1 MFAGSDTFIKGER
14 AMRVAMYYSNK
25 DIRVEEMPKPEIGG
39 NELLV
44 KVVASGIC
52 GSDVMEWYRTKKA
65 PRVLGHEIAGD
76 IVDVGNEVKGFEE
89 GQRVFVSHHVPCMQ
103 CRFCKRGDHTVC
115 ETLMSTNF
123 DPGGFSEYVR
133 VPSINVEQ
141 GVFPLPDEISY
152 EDAVFIE
159 PLGCVIRGQ
168 NRIQGMDG
176 ANVLVIGS
184 GLTGL
189 LHLQLARSRGA
200 RSVVCIDISEYRL
213 EAARRFGADAVID
226 AHEDVPSHLKKVFD
240 GLLADNVVVCTGAR
254 KAIEQAWSLVERG
267 GTILFFAPTDPET
280 EIPVPF
286 NDIWFKGITIT
297 TSYAA
302 SPQDITDAIDMIL
315 SRRIHVREM
324 VTHRFGLEDT
334 AKGFELV
341 EKAGDSLKVVI
352 KPQE

>member
-1 MFAGSDTFIKGER
+1 MFAGSRTFIEGER
-14 AMRVAMYYSNK
+14 LMRVAMYYSNQ
-25 DIRVEEMPKPEIGG
+25 DIKVEEMPKPEIGG

-52 GSDVMEWYRTKKA
+52 GSDVMEWYRIRKA

-76 IVDVGNEVKGFEE
+76 IVEVGDGVDEFEK
-89 GQRVFVSHHVPCMQ
+89 GQRVFVSHHVPCMR
-103 CRFCKRGDHTVC
+103 CRFCQRGNHTVC

-133 VPSINVEQ
+133 VPSINVDH

-168 NRIQGMDG
+168 NRVYGMSD

-184 GLTGL
+184 GLAGL
-189 LHLQLARSRGA
+189 LHLQLAKSRGA
-200 RSVVCIDISEYRL
+200 RSVVCTDISEYRL
-213 EAARRFGADAVID
+213 EAARRFDADAAIN
-226 AHEDVPSHLKKVFD
+226 AGEDVTSHLKELFD
-240 GLLADNVVVCTGAR
+240 GLLADIVIVCTGAR

-267 GTILFFAPTDPET
+267 GTILFFAPTYPRT
-280 EIPVPF
+280 EISVPF
-286 NDIWFKGITIT
+286 NDIWFNGITIT

-302 SPQDITDAIDMIL
+302 SPQDIRDAIDMIL
-315 SRRIHVREM
+315 SRNIRVSEM
-324 VTHRFGLEDT
+324 ITHRFGLEDT

-352 KPQE
+352 NPQE